1 MGILCIDSVTLS
13 FPEKNQFCRPLGAYW
28 IVLSPIL
35 LGQLDTLVPSALK
48 GNKFSGP
55 PAFWSPKF
63 ASVPCTCALCAE
75 TLRTGGGGPTLNAK
89 SHDSFP
95 FFWSLPLPEETTF
108 PLFPWYFNWLGLFR
122 DPAQGWS
129 VAFLDGH
136 QPYVV
141 RCYSLFGLFPKWWL
155 PVFCLA
161 SFLRLTSSACQN
173 RAPQKEFFYFKCYG
187 VSIDSSTALMSI
199 SLSQIAWILCKT
211 ISLRTTNVKPALMT
225 VV

>member
-1 MGILCIDSVTLS
+1 M
-13 FPEKNQFCRPLGAYW
+13 
-28 IVLSPIL
+28 
-35 LGQLDTLVPSALK
+35 
-48 GNKFSGP
+48 
-55 PAFWSPKF
+55 
-63 ASVPCTCALCAE
+63 
-75 TLRTGGGGPTLNAK
+75 GGPTLNAK

-95 FFWSLPLPEETTF
+95 FFLSLPLPEETTF
-108 PLFPWYFNWLGLFR
+108 PLLPWYFNWLGLFR

-129 VAFLDGH
+129 LAFLDGH

-161 SFLRLTSSACQN
+161 SFLGLTSSACQN